1 MNVLIDARLLSRK
14 KTGIGIYLENLIQ
27 SYIEEEAYQK
37 ITLLVEDKSQVPINF
52 KINERF
58 QTKSTSCK
66 TFIIWDILI
75 LSFKLYF
82 GKYDIIH
89 FPTYI
94 GVLFKNKNIK
104 VLNTVHDI
112 YYHLIPGYFSKNKIV
127 DWVKRSYFD
136 VLIKGSLNIS
146 DHIYSVSKTTATD
159 LKRVFGIKSRITF
172 NGYNRKN
179 STKINSKIIEY
190 PFEPNSF
197 YLYVGNL
204 RSNKNIKF
212 LLECFKNY
220 SYHQLLIAGNYDT
233 IPFKSIPTN
242 VQFIG
247 YQDEHSLKWLYRN
260 ARAFIFPSLYEG
272 FGLPILEALSNH
284 TVVFSS
290 NSGSL
295 TEFKNPNI
303 KFFNP
308 TIKEEL
314 IELLNKD
321 VEFDHQFNEDNFFM
335 SYNWHKNLKII
346 HETNFKK

>member
-1 MNVLIDARLLSRK
+1 MNVLIDARLLGRK

-27 SYIEEEAYQK
+27 SYREEEAYNK
-37 ITLLVEDKSQVPINF
+37 ITLLVEDKCQLPVNF
-52 KINERF
+52 EINERF
-58 QTKSTSCK
+58 QIEVTTCK
-66 TFIIWDILI
+66 TFIVWDILI

-82 GKYDIIH
+82 SKYDIIH

-94 GVLFKNKNIK
+94 GIFFKNKNIK

-112 YYHLIPGYFSKNKIV
+112 YYRLIPGYFSKNNII
-127 DWVKRSYFD
+127 DWVKRIYFN

-146 DHIYSVSKTTATD
+146 DQIYSVSKTTATD
-159 LKRVFGIKSRITF
+159 LKRVFGFKSKITF

-179 STKINSKIIEY
+179 STKLNSKIIKS

-204 RSNKNIKF
+204 RSNKNIRF
-212 LLECFKNY
+212 LLECFKNSTNY
-220 SYHQLLIAGNYDT
+220 QLLIAGNYDT
-233 IPFKSIPTN
+233 IPFKNIPPN
-242 VQFIG
+242 IRFIG
-247 YQDEHSLKWLYRN
+247 YQNEQSLKWLYSN

-295 TEFKNPNI
+295 IEFKNPNI

-308 TIKEEL
+308 TVKEEL

-321 VEFDHQFNEDNFFM
+321 VEFDHKFNEDKFFM
-335 SYNWHKNLKII
+335 AYDWHKNLKII
-346 HETNFKK
+346 HETNLRK